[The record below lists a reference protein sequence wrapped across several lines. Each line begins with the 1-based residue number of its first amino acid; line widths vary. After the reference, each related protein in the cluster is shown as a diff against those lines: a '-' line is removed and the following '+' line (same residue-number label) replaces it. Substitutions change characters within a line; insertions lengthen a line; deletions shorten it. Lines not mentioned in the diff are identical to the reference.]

1 MDGVTEK
8 ELKSFLQWKERN
20 NWAVLKQI
28 YNPSKC
34 VNVSEIV
41 ARFKINFQRKLTP
54 WQEEEYVVT

>member
-41 ARFKINFQRKLTP
+41 AHFKINFQRKLTP